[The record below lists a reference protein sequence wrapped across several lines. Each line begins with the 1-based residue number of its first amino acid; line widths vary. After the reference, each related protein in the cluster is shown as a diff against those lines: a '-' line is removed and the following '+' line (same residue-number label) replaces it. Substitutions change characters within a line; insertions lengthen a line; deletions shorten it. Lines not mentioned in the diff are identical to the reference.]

1 MLIGDR
7 REGRA
12 TTPPAPGT
20 FRRVRALVQVRHPEV
35 AMPVLLALL
44 AYVAL
49 EIWALVLVGQ
59 AVGFLGLLGLL
70 VLSAIVGAWAL
81 RHEGRRSL
89 VDLGAALRS
98 GRPAE
103 AQVADGMYVALAGV
117 LLVVPGILSTVA
129 ALVLLVPPVRHALA
143 RRAAAR
149 AVRAGS
155 ARMGPTITVVGAG
168 APAYGARG
176 ASPTGRDPWHGRV
189 IEGQVIEASDVD
201 PDSPDENGT
210 GGARRAG

>member
-1 MLIGDR
+1 
-7 REGRA
+7 
-12 TTPPAPGT
+12 
-20 FRRVRALVQVRHPEV
+20 
-35 AMPVLLALL
+35 MPVLLALL

-70 VLSAIVGAWAL
+70 VVSAVVGAWAL
-81 RHEGRRSL
+81 KHEGRRSL
-89 VDLGAALRS
+89 TDLGAAVRS

-129 ALVLLVPPVRHALA
+129 ALVLLVPPVRRSLA

-168 APAYGARG
+168 APAYGTWG
-176 ASPTGRDPWHGRV
+176 SPSSGHDPWRGPRHRGPGHR
-189 IEGQVIEASDVD
+189 GL
-201 PDSPDENGT
+201 
-210 GGARRAG
+210 R

>member
-1 MLIGDR
+1 
-7 REGRA
+7 
-12 TTPPAPGT
+12 
-20 FRRVRALVQVRHPEV
+20 
-35 AMPVLLALL
+35 MPVLLALL

-49 EIWALVLVGQ
+49 EIYVLVV
-59 AVGFLGLLGLL
+59 VGHALGLLGLLGLL
-70 VLSAIVGAWAL
+70 VVSAVVGAWAL
-81 RHEGRRSL
+81 KREGRRSL
-89 VDLGAALRS
+89 AELGTAVRS

-103 AQVADGMYVALAGV
+103 AEVAGGMYVALAGV

-129 ALVLLVPPVRHALA
+129 ALVLLVPPVRRALA

-176 ASPTGRDPWHGRV
+176 ASPAPREPWHGRV
-189 IEGQVIEASDVD
+189 IEGRVIEGGVVDGQVIDGAAGSGDD
-201 PDSPDENGT
+201 PDDAGRTGT
-210 GGARRAG
+210 GDARRGA

>member
-1 MLIGDR
+1 
-7 REGRA
+7 
-12 TTPPAPGT
+12 
-20 FRRVRALVQVRHPEV
+20 
-35 AMPVLLALL
+35 MPVLLALL
-44 AYVAL
+44 GYVAL

-70 VLSAIVGAWAL
+70 VVSAIVGAWAL

-89 VDLGAALRS
+89 TDLGVAVRS

-129 ALVLLVPPVRHALA
+129 ALVLLVPPVRRALA

-168 APAYGARG
+168 APAYGRWG
-176 ASPTGRDPWHGRV
+176 ASPTGRDPWRGRV
-189 IEGQVIEASDVD
+189 IEGQVIEASDD
-201 PDSPDENGT
+201 GPDAEDENGT
-210 GGARRAG
+210 GGARRGG

>member
-1 MLIGDR
+1 
-7 REGRA
+7 
-12 TTPPAPGT
+12 
-20 FRRVRALVQVRHPEV
+20 
-35 AMPVLLALL
+35 MPVLLALL

-49 EIWALVLVGQ
+49 EIWVLVLVGQ

-70 VLSAIVGAWAL
+70 VVSALIGAWAL
-81 RHEGRRSL
+81 KREGRRSL
-89 VDLGAALRS
+89 ADLGAAARS

-103 AQVADGMYVALAGV
+103 AEVAGGMYVALAGI

-129 ALVLLVPPVRHALA
+129 ALVLLVPPVRRALA

-168 APAYGARG
+168 APAYGARDT
-176 ASPTGRDPWHGRV
+176 SPTGRDPWRGRV
-189 IEGQVIEASDVD
+189 IEGRVIEAAGDD
-201 PDSPDENGT
+201 PDGGGETGT
-210 GGARRAG
+210 GDARRGG